1 MGHNIKII
9 YILFLIILLSSF
21 SFITYYLIKNKKSNI
36 ISNSNNLKY
45 FRCDEKPLGKILDI
59 IFINNSIIKDNN
71 NWDIYTPCGYNFV
84 EKELILVTVPNDNRK
99 RYVFGINGC
108 DNIVSKNN
116 LWYIL
121 ENKYGRDSAKNIM
134 PETYILD
141 NMNDMRLFKSEFNP
155 NNIYILKKN
164 LQRKEGLKLSNNIYE
179 INTAFNDNYKVV
191 QKYVRNLYLINGYKI
206 NLRIYLLVVINNNK
220 KSFYLSNLGKCIY
233 TSKKYS
239 DDDYDFETNITSY
252 NLDMNIYKI
261 NPRTLN
267 ELSDYLEKQQNNSDI
282 LFKNIRN
289 IMYKVALSSEEN
301 VYQSPNL
308 NKKNCHSFQIF
319 GVDVIFDK
327 LLNAYLLEI
336 NKGPDMK
343 ARDDIDFNM
352 KYKIQNDMLNI
363 VGILNDTPKSENS
376 FKLISID

>member
-1 MGHNIKII
+1 MRLNRKII
-9 YILFLIILLSSF
+9 NIVFLIVILSSLTLLS
-21 SFITYYLIKNKKSNI
+21 YYSIKSRKIDS
-36 ISNSNNLKY
+36 ISNNKNLKY
-45 FRCDEKPLGKILDI
+45 FRCEEKPLGTII
-59 IFINNSIIKDNN
+59 NTIFINNRITKDNN

-84 EKELILVTVPNDNRK
+84 EKELILINIPNDNRV
-99 RYVFGINGC
+99 RYIFGINGC

-116 LWYIL
+116 LWHIL
-121 ENKYGRDSAKNIM
+121 ENNYGREGAKKIM

-141 NMNDMRLFKSEFNP
+141 DMNQMRLFKSEFNP

-164 LQRKEGLKLSNNIYE
+164 LQRKEGLKLSNSIYE
-179 INTAFNDNYKVV
+179 INTAYNDNYKVV
-191 QKYVRNLYLINGYKI
+191 QKYIRNLYLINGYKI
-206 NLRIYLLVVINNNK
+206 NLRIYLLITINNNK

-233 TSKKYS
+233 TAKKYN

-267 ELSDYLEKQQNNSDI
+267 ELSEYLDKQQNNSNI

-289 IMYKVALSSEEN
+289 ILYKVALSSEEN
-301 VYQSPNL
+301 VYQSTNL

-319 GVDVIFDK
+319 GVDIIFDK

-343 ARDDIDFNM
+343 ERDPLDYAM
-352 KYKIQNDMLNI
+352 KYKIQSDMLNI
-363 VGILNDTPKSENS
+363 VGILKDTPQSENS
-376 FKLISID
+376 FKLI